1 MAEAKEVELGDG
13 SETDIECNPAESE
26 ENLAGSPAKGLF
38 RKALQADVP
47 VIVSLHFL
55 VLNVILSIALGALLF
70 KFTPPAEAEADAHLA
85 PGELLYSESLSSVDI
100 SGRAISY

>member
-26 ENLAGSPAKGLF
+26 DSLLPNWKHQNLAGSPAKGLF

-70 KFTPPAEAEADAHLA
+70 KFTPPAKAEADAHLA
-85 PGELLYSESLSSVDI
+85 PGELLYSE
-100 SGRAISY
+100 